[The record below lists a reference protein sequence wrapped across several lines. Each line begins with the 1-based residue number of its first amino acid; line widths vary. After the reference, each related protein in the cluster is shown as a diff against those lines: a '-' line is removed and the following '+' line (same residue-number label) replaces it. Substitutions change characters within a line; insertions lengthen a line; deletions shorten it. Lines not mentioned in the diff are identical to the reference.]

1 MDAAIWIDP
10 ARMGGKP
17 CLYGTRI
24 DVDTVVNVVWH
35 HGVQYFLDDYDS
47 DSRRNVLACCVWWV
61 QDCRLDSR
69 DRAEVRHANA
79 WAEWAFEAHQVLRD
93 ADAATAASI
102 PDPPMKPA
110 SWHR

>member
-1 MDAAIWIDP
+1 MTTAAIWIDP

-35 HGVQYFLDDYDS
+35 HSVQYFLDDYDS

-61 QDCRLDSR
+61 QDCRADSR
-69 DRAEVRHANA
+69 AERRQRDA
-79 WAEWAFEAHQVLRD
+79 WADWAFEAWKVLRN
-93 ADAATAASI
+93 ADAVTAALI
-102 PDPPMKPA
+102 PDPPITPRTKAP
-110 SWHR
+110 